1 MLRQDLYGSR
11 DSSGGDSLI
20 PKAAPWKKDRVSVLT
35 DILNQN
41 GVVGIIDVEGVPAT
55 AMLGM
60 RETLRD
66 QMVLTMAKKTLIR
79 RAWQKTGRTVEEL
92 DQLLD
97 GVTIPMLVHSE
108 QLNAFQLYAELD
120 KTRTG
125 RAAKA
130 GDVAPNDIVIE
141 AGPTSFPP
149 GPIVG
154 EFNSVGI
161 PAKIDKGKVAIQKT
175 VTAVEKGQPIS
186 ADLGLML
193 AKLEINPIEI
203 GLILSGVIEDG
214 TVMAASD
221 LNLDLD
227 GFTAN
232 VKSATS
238 GAFNVACHI
247 GWFTSETVPVLVSK
261 AAGEALAVAVEAGIH
276 NEDTM
281 PIMMSRAHARML
293 ALAGQLD
300 SSALDDE
307 LSGALGAAATVAAAA
322 PAASDDAPAEEAAAE
337 EEAEEEEEA
346 EFGGLGDLFG

>member
-1 MLRQDLYGSR
+1 
-11 DSSGGDSLI
+11 
-20 PKAAPWKKDRVSVLT
+20 
-35 DILNQN
+35 
-41 GVVGIIDVEGVPAT
+41 
-55 AMLGM
+55 MLGM

-66 QMVLTMAKKTLIR
+66 QMVMTMAKKTLVR
-79 RAWQKTGRTVEEL
+79 RAWKKAGMSEDEL
-92 DQLLD
+92 DTLFD
-97 GVTIPMLVHSE
+97 GVKLPMLV
-108 QLNAFQLYAELD
+108 QTNDLNAFQLFAELE
-120 KTRTG
+120 KTKTG

-130 GDVAPNDIVIE
+130 GDIAPNDIIIE
-141 AGPTSFPP
+141 EGPTSFPP

-203 GLILSGVIEDG
+203 GLILSGVVEDG
-214 TVMAASD
+214 TVMAAED
-221 LNLDLD
+221 LDLDLD

-238 GAFNVACHI
+238 GAFNLACNI
-247 GWFTSETVPVLVSK
+247 GWFTDQTIPVLLSK
-261 AAGEALAVAVEAGIH
+261 AAGEAMAVAIEAGIH

-281 PIMMSRAHARML
+281 PVLISRAHARML
-293 ALAGQLD
+293 AVAGQMD

-307 LSGALGAAATVAAAA
+307 LSDALGSAATAA
-322 PAASDDAPAEEAAAE
+322 PAAPAAEEAPAEEAAAE
-337 EEAEEEEEA
+337 EAPEEEEDA
-346 EFGGLGDLFG
+346 GFGGLGDLFG

>member
-1 MLRQDLYGSR
+1 M
-11 DSSGGDSLI
+11 
-20 PKAAPWKKDRVSVLT
+20 SVLT
-35 DILNQN
+35 DLLSQD

-60 RETLRD
+60 RDTLRS
-66 QMVLTMAKKTLIR
+66 QMVMTMAKKTLVR
-79 RAWQKTGRTVEEL
+79 RAWKKAGLSEEEL
-92 DQLLD
+92 DVLFD
-97 GVTIPMLVHSE
+97 GVTIPMLVQTDS
-108 QLNAFQLYAELD
+108 LNAFQLFAELE
-120 KTRTG
+120 KTKTG

-130 GDVAPNDIVIE
+130 GDIAPNDIIIE
-141 AGPTSFPP
+141 EGPTEFPP

-203 GLILSGVIEDG
+203 GLILSGVVEDG
-214 TVMAASD
+214 TVMAAED
-221 LNLDLD
+221 LDLDLD

-238 GAFNVACHI
+238 GAFNLACNI
-247 GWFTSETVPVLVSK
+247 GWFTEQTVPVLLSK
-261 AAGEALAVAVEAGIH
+261 AAGEAMSVAIEAGIH
-276 NEDTM
+276 NEETM
-281 PIMMSRAHARML
+281 PVLISRAHARML
-293 ALAGQLD
+293 AVAGQMD

-307 LSGALGAAATVAAAA
+307 LSDALGSAATAA
-322 PAASDDAPAEEAAAE
+322 PAAPAAEDAPAEEAAAE
-337 EEAEEEEEA
+337 EAPEEEEDA
-346 EFGGLGDLFG
+346 GFGGLGDLFG

>member
-1 MLRQDLYGSR
+1 MT
-11 DSSGGDSLI
+11 
-20 PKAAPWKKDRVSVLT
+20 VLT
-35 DILNQN
+35 DLLSKD
-41 GVVGIIDVEGVPAT
+41 GVIGVIDVEGVPAT

-60 RETLRD
+60 RDTLREH
-66 QMVLTMAKKTLIR
+66 MVMTMAKKTLVR
-79 RAWQKTGRTVEEL
+79 RAWKKAGLSEEEL
-92 DQLLD
+92 ATLFD
-97 GVTIPMLVHSE
+97 GVTIPMLVQTDS
-108 QLNAFQLYAELD
+108 LNAFQLFAELE
-120 KTRTG
+120 KTKTG

-130 GDVAPNDIVIE
+130 GDIAPNDIIIE
-141 AGPTSFPP
+141 EGPTAFPP

-175 VTAVEKGQPIS
+175 VTAVEKGEPIS

-203 GLILSGVIEDG
+203 GLILSGVVEDG
-214 TVMAASD
+214 TVMAADD
-221 LNLDLD
+221 LDLDLD

-238 GAFNVACHI
+238 GAFNLACNI
-247 GWFTSETVPVLVSK
+247 GWFTDQTVPVLLSK
-261 AAGEALAVAVEAGIH
+261 AAGEAMAVAIEAGIH

-281 PIMMSRAHARML
+281 PVLISRAHARML
-293 ALAGQLD
+293 AVASQMD

-307 LSGALGAAATVAAAA
+307 LSDALGSAATAA
-322 PAASDDAPAEEAAAE
+322 PAEPAAEEAPAEEAAAE
-337 EEAEEEEEA
+337 EAEEEEDEGA

>member
-1 MLRQDLYGSR
+1 M
-11 DSSGGDSLI
+11 
-20 PKAAPWKKDRVSVLT
+20 SVLT
-35 DILNQN
+35 DLLSQD

-60 RETLRD
+60 RDTLRS
-66 QMVLTMAKKTLIR
+66 QMVMTMAKKTLVR
-79 RAWQKTGRTVEEL
+79 RAWKKAGLSEEEL
-92 DQLLD
+92 NTLLD
-97 GVTIPMLVHSE
+97 GVTIPMLVQTDS
-108 QLNAFQLYAELD
+108 LNAFQLFAELE
-120 KTRTG
+120 KTKTG

-130 GDVAPNDIVIE
+130 GDIAPNDIIIE
-141 AGPTSFPP
+141 EGPTQFPP

-203 GLILSGVIEDG
+203 GLILSGVVEDG
-214 TVMAASD
+214 TVMAAGD
-221 LNLDLD
+221 LDLDLD

-238 GAFNVACHI
+238 GAFNLACNI
-247 GWFTSETVPVLVSK
+247 GWFTEQTVPVLLSK
-261 AAGEALAVAVEAGIH
+261 AAGEAMAVAIEAGIH
-276 NEDTM
+276 NEETM
-281 PIMMSRAHARML
+281 PVLISRAHARML
-293 ALAGQLD
+293 AVAGQMD

-307 LSGALGAAATVAAAA
+307 LSDALGSAATAA
-322 PAASDDAPAEEAAAE
+322 PATPAAEDAPAEEAAAE
-337 EEAEEEEEA
+337 EAPEEEEDA
-346 EFGGLGDLFG
+346 GFGGLGDLFG

>member
-1 MLRQDLYGSR
+1 MT
-11 DSSGGDSLI
+11 
-20 PKAAPWKKDRVSVLT
+20 VLT
-35 DILNQN
+35 DIINQD
-41 GVVGIIDVEGVPAT
+41 GVLGIVDVEGVPAT

-79 RAWQKTGRTVEEL
+79 RAWKQTGRSTDEL

-97 GVTIPMLVHSE
+97 GVTIPMLV
-108 QLNAFQLYAELD
+108 QTDGLNAFQLYAELD

-130 GDVAPNDIVIE
+130 GDIAPNDIVIE

-193 AKLEINPIEI
+193 SKLEINPIEI

-214 TVMAASD
+214 TLMAADD

-227 GFTAN
+227 GFIAD

-238 GAFNVACHI
+238 GAFNVACHV
-247 GWFTSETVPVLVSK
+247 GWFTNETVPVLVSK
-261 AAGEALAVAVEAGIH
+261 AAGEALAVAVEAGVH

-281 PIMMSRAHARML
+281 PILMSRAHARML

-307 LSGALGAAATVAAAA
+307 LSGALGAAATVAAAT
-322 PAASDDAPAEEAAAE
+322 PAATEDVVAEEAAAE
-337 EEAEEEEEA
+337 DEEEEEEDA
-346 EFGGLGDLFG
+346 GFGGLGDLFG

>member
-1 MLRQDLYGSR
+1 
-11 DSSGGDSLI
+11 
-20 PKAAPWKKDRVSVLT
+20 
-35 DILNQN
+35 
-41 GVVGIIDVEGVPAT
+41 
-55 AMLGM
+55 M

-66 QMVLTMAKKTLIR
+66 QMVMTMAKKTLVR
-79 RAWQKTGRTVEEL
+79 RAWKKAGMSEDEL
-92 DQLLD
+92 DTLFD
-97 GVTIPMLVHSE
+97 GVKLPMLV
-108 QLNAFQLYAELD
+108 QTNDLNAFQLFAELE
-120 KTRTG
+120 KTKTG

-130 GDVAPNDIVIE
+130 GDIAPNDIIIE
-141 AGPTSFPP
+141 EGPTSFPP

-203 GLILSGVIEDG
+203 GLILSGVVEDG
-214 TVMAASD
+214 TVMAAED
-221 LNLDLD
+221 LDLDLD

-238 GAFNVACHI
+238 GAFNLACNI
-247 GWFTSETVPVLVSK
+247 GWFTDQTIPVLLSK
-261 AAGEALAVAVEAGIH
+261 AAGEAMAVAIEAGIH

-281 PIMMSRAHARML
+281 PVLISRAHARML
-293 ALAGQLD
+293 AVAGQMD

-307 LSGALGAAATVAAAA
+307 LSDALGSAATAA
-322 PAASDDAPAEEAAAE
+322 PAAPAAEEAPAEEAAAE
-337 EEAEEEEEA
+337 EAPEEEEDA
-346 EFGGLGDLFG
+346 GFGGLGDLFG

>member
-1 MLRQDLYGSR
+1 
-11 DSSGGDSLI
+11 LI
-20 PKAAPWKKDRVSVLT
+20 PKATQWKKDRVTVLT
-35 DILNQN
+35 ELLKQD
-41 GVVGIIDVEGVPAT
+41 GVVGVIDVEGVPAT

-60 RETLRD
+60 RETLR
-66 QMVLTMAKKTLIR
+66 QEMVLTMAKKTLVR
-79 RAWQKTGRTVEEL
+79 RAWKKAGLSEEEL
-92 DQLLD
+92 DTLLD
-97 GVTIPMLVHSE
+97 GVAIPMLVQTNS
-108 QLNAFQLYAELD
+108 LNAFQLYSELD

-130 GDVAPNDIVIE
+130 GDVAPNDIIIE

-161 PAKIDKGKVAIQKT
+161 PAKIEKGKVAIVKT
-175 VTAVEKGQPIS
+175 VTAVEKGNTIS

-203 GLILSGVIEDG
+203 GLILSGVIESG
-214 TVMAASD
+214 TVMAAKD

-238 GAFNVACHI
+238 GAFNLACHV
-247 GWFTSETVPVLVSK
+247 GWFTNETMPVLLSK
-261 AAGEALAVAVEAGIH
+261 AAGEALAVAIEAGVH
-276 NEDTM
+276 NEETM
-281 PIMMSRAHARML
+281 PILISRAHARML
-293 ALAGQLD
+293 AVAGQVD
-300 SSALDDE
+300 SSALDDD
-307 LSGALGAAATVAAAA
+307 LSSALGSAATAAAAA
-322 PAASDDAPAEEAAAE
+322 PVAEEAPAEEAVAE

>member
-1 MLRQDLYGSR
+1 M
-11 DSSGGDSLI
+11 I
-20 PKAAPWKKDRVSVLT
+20 PKATQWKKDRVTVLT
-35 DILNQN
+35 ELLKQD
-41 GVVGIIDVEGVPAT
+41 GVVGVIDVEGVPAT

-60 RETLRD
+60 RETLR
-66 QMVLTMAKKTLIR
+66 QEMVLTMAKKTLVR
-79 RAWQKTGRTVEEL
+79 RAWKKAGLSEEEL
-92 DQLLD
+92 DTLLD
-97 GVTIPMLVHSE
+97 GVAIPMLVQTNS
-108 QLNAFQLYAELD
+108 LNAFQLYSELD

-130 GDVAPNDIVIE
+130 GDVAPNDIIIE

-161 PAKIDKGKVAIQKT
+161 PAKIEKGKVAIVKT
-175 VTAVEKGQPIS
+175 VTAVEKGNTIS

-203 GLILSGVIEDG
+203 GLILSGVIESG
-214 TVMAASD
+214 TVMAAKD

-238 GAFNVACHI
+238 GAFNLACHV
-247 GWFTSETVPVLVSK
+247 GWFTNETMPVLLSK
-261 AAGEALAVAVEAGIH
+261 AAGEALAVAIEAGVH
-276 NEDTM
+276 NEETM
-281 PIMMSRAHARML
+281 PILISRAHARML
-293 ALAGQLD
+293 AVAGQVD
-300 SSALDDE
+300 SSALDDD
-307 LSGALGAAATVAAAA
+307 LSSALGSAATAAAAA
-322 PAASDDAPAEEAAAE
+322 PVAEEAPAEEAVAE